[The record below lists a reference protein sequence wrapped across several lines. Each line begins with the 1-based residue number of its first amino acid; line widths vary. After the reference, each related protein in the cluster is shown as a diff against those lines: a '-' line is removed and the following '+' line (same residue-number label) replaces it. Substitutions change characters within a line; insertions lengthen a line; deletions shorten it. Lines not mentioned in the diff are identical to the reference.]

1 MRRFFLIVF
10 LLSIGLFSIAQNIP
24 VPLTQVKLYDFLDE
38 LLTDGV
44 ITHQTAVR
52 PYTRKQV
59 ADMLL
64 QAQKLDTL
72 LHPRQLKELNFYLNE
87 FALER
92 DTMVN
97 NYVQYTDHSTYNV
110 SLADPQFSYRT
121 KDSMFKLRL
130 RPILGGNI
138 TASKKGAIFHRW
150 YGAELQIDVAKHL
163 SIWGSLRDNS
173 WSGNW
178 LSKKQFPS
186 EEARRVAA
194 SIHYGGGYI
203 PSIERYSITQ
213 PALTARAGVQYK
225 EANYGG
231 DFSDSKGGISL
242 YSWWG
247 SISLQRENIQW
258 GDAYHSSNILSGR
271 APAVPMISLQLT
283 PCKWFQFDYFHA
295 WLVSNVVDSTYSY
308 TENTTK
314 DSVPAINYR
323 PTNKFMA
330 ANMFTFVPLASL
342 SNRRI
347 ANLLSISLG
356 NSIIYAERNIQA
368 AYLIPIAFYKSLD
381 HLLTKGVATQNQ
393 NSQAFASISIRPVQH
408 LHLYGSFYLDEFAL
422 KRLKPS
428 NKEHNP
434 ISYLM
439 GFNWSGW
446 PVKGLSLKAE
456 FMRSYIACYTHS
468 IDALTWESNS
478 YNMGHYMGDNAQ
490 SIYAE
495 LAYRPIRGM
504 MLKLSYT
511 HDTKYNSY
519 SYLRTYRDDTEI
531 IREGD
536 ISQTIAQKP
545 FNNAIFRND
554 VLRLDGVYE
563 VHPNMFVT
571 VAVEYNHARG
581 YDNMNENAIPSE
593 DIGNAQYY
601 LNKYMPLYYHGKNI
615 SLSAGFSFGF

>member
-1 MRRFFLIVF
+1 MM
-10 LLSIGLFSIAQNIP
+10 AQNIP
-24 VPLTQVKLYDFLDE
+24 VPLTYAKLYDFIDE

-44 ITHQTAVR
+44 ITHQSAVR

-59 ADMLL
+59 AMMLIE
-64 QAQKLDTL
+64 AQEVDTL
-72 LHPRQLKELNFYLNE
+72 LNKRQQKELAFYLNE

-92 DTMVN
+92 DTMVS

-121 KDSMFKLRL
+121 KDSMFKLRF

-138 TASKKGAIFHRW
+138 MGNKKGAIFHRW
-150 YGAELQIDVAKHL
+150 YGAEIQMDIANHL
-163 SIWGSLRDNS
+163 SLWGSLRDNS
-173 WSGNW
+173 WSGDW
-178 LSKKQFPS
+178 LSKTYYPNDN
-186 EEARRVAA
+186 ARMRGAR
-194 SIHYGGGYI
+194 IHYGA
-203 PSIERYSITQ
+203 SQAQ
-213 PALTARAGVQYK
+213 PALTPLPGVQYK

-231 DFSDSKGGISL
+231 DFSDSKGGINL
-242 YSWWG
+242 YTWWG
-247 SISLQRENIQW
+247 SIGVQRENIQW

-271 APAVPMISLQLT
+271 APAVPMITLQLT

-295 WLVSNVVDSTYSY
+295 WLVSNVIDSTYY
-308 TENTTK
+308 YAENTTK
-314 DSVPAINYR
+314 EDTPLLNYR
-323 PTNKFMA
+323 PMNKFMA
-330 ANMFTFVPLASL
+330 ANMFTITPLASL
-342 SNRRI
+342 HNRRI

-356 NSIIYAERNIQA
+356 NSIIYAEQNIQA

-408 LHLYGSFYLDEFAL
+408 LHIYGSFYLDEFAL

-434 ISYLM
+434 ISYLV
-439 GFNWSGW
+439 GFNWAGW
-446 PVKGLSLKAE
+446 PLKGLSLRAE

-468 IDALTWESNS
+468 IDALTWTSNS

-504 MLKLSYT
+504 LLRMSYT
-511 HDTKYNSY
+511 GDTKYNSY
-519 SYLRTYRDDTEI
+519 TYLRNYRDGGHV
-531 IREGD
+531 IRDGG
-536 ISQTIAQKP
+536 ISETLSQKP
-545 FNNAIFRND
+545 FDKAIFRND

-563 VHPNMFVT
+563 VHPNMFMT
-571 VAVEYNHARG
+571 LALEYNHARG
-581 YDNMNENAIPSE
+581 YDNENKEAIASE
-593 DIGNAQYY
+593 DVGKAQYY
-601 LNKYMPLYYHGKNI
+601 LDKFLPLYQQGKNI
-615 SLSAGFSFGF
+615 TISAGFSFGF